1 MPPERARTR
10 LPAGMHTGVLIPDW
24 DAPPGVCAAVT
35 LRSLAGASKAP
46 FDACNLGTRCGDD
59 VDAVTANRHGLER
72 ALDLPSPPCWLRQM
86 HGTQVAEFA
95 GPIAPRSDVTAW
107 GSEQSTDDAMEP
119 EADAAFT
126 RADATVLAILT
137 ADCLPILISAAD
149 GSAIAAVHAGW
160 RGLAGGVIEAAV
172 HAFGASGTPL
182 LAWLG
187 PGIGSMSYEVGD
199 EVRAAFVD
207 RKADAARAFVPTR
220 PGHWL
225 CDLYELARLRL
236 RALGVNRISGGGFDT
251 CSDARFYSYRRDGRT
266 GRFATLIWR
275 RPPA

>member
-24 DAPPGVCAAVT
+24 EAPSAVCAAVT
-35 LRSLAGASKAP
+35 LRSFAGASKPP

-59 VDAVTANRHGLER
+59 VDAVIANRRGVEN
-72 ALDLPSPPCWLRQM
+72 ALDLPSPPCWLHQM
-86 HGTQVAEFA
+86 HGTQVAEFS
-95 GPIAPRSDVTAW
+95 GPMAPRAAAW
-107 GSEQSTDDAMEP
+107 GCEPSTDDAMEP

-137 ADCLPILISAAD
+137 ADCLPILICADD

-172 HAFGASGTPL
+172 QAFGASGAPL

-187 PGIGSMSYEVGD
+187 PDIGATSYEVGD
-199 EVRAAFVD
+199 EVRATFVD
-207 RKADAARAFVPTR
+207 RDADAERAFVPTR

-225 CDLYELARLRL
+225 CDLYELARQRL
-236 RALGVNRISGGGFDT
+236 RALGVNHVSGGGFDT

-275 RPPA
+275 RQPI

>member
-1 MPPERARTR
+1 
-10 LPAGMHTGVLIPDW
+10 
-24 DAPPGVCAAVT
+24 
-35 LRSLAGASKAP
+35 
-46 FDACNLGTRCGDD
+46 
-59 VDAVTANRHGLER
+59 
-72 ALDLPSPPCWLRQM
+72 M

-95 GPIAPRSDVTAW
+95 GPMAPRSDVAAW
-107 GSEQSTDDAMEP
+107 GSEPSTDDAMEP

-126 RADATVLAILT
+126 RADDTVLAVLT
-137 ADCLPILISAAD
+137 ADCLPILLCAD
-149 GSAIAAVHAGW
+149 DASAIGAVHAGW
-160 RGLAGGVIEAAV
+160 RGLAGGVIEVAV
-172 HAFGASGTPL
+172 HAFGASGANL

-187 PGIGSMSYEVGD
+187 PGIGPMSYEVGD

-207 RKADAARAFVPTR
+207 RNADAARSFVPTR

-236 RALGVNRISGGGFDT
+236 RALDVSRISGGGFDT

-275 RPPA
+275 RRPV

>member
-1 MPPERARTR
+1 MPPERARAR

-24 DAPPGVCAAVT
+24 NAPAEVCAAVT
-35 LRSLAGASKAP
+35 LRSLAGASKPP
-46 FDACNLGTRCGDD
+46 FDACNLGARCGDEA
-59 VDAVTANRHGLER
+59 DAVAANRRALES
-72 ALDLPSPPCWLRQM
+72 ALDLPSPPYWLRQT
-86 HGTQVAEFA
+86 HGTQVVEFT
-95 GPIAPRSDVTAW
+95 GPMAPHSDVGAW
-107 GSEQSTDDAMEP
+107 GSEPPMDDAMEP

-126 RADATVLAILT
+126 RADDTVLAILT
-137 ADCLPILISAAD
+137 ADCLPILLCAAD

-160 RGLAGGVIEAAV
+160 RGLAAGVIEAAV
-172 HAFGASGTPL
+172 HAFGDSGAHL

-187 PGIGSMSYEVGD
+187 PGIGPVSYEVGD

-207 RKADAARAFVPTR
+207 RNADAARAFVPTR

-236 RALGVNRISGGGFDT
+236 RALGVSSIAGGGFDT

-275 RPPA
+275 RRP

>member
-1 MPPERARTR
+1 MAPERARTR

-24 DAPPGVCAAVT
+24 DAPPDVCAAVT
-35 LRSLAGASKAP
+35 LRSLAGASKPP
-46 FDACNLGTRCGDD
+46 FDTCNLGMRCGDD
-59 VDAVTANRHGLER
+59 AEAVTANRLALER

-86 HGTQVAEFA
+86 HGTQVVEFA
-95 GPIAPRSDVTAW
+95 GPMASRSDAAAW
-107 GSEQSTDDAMEP
+107 GSEPSTDDAMEP

-126 RADATVLAILT
+126 HADATVLAILT
-137 ADCLPILISAAD
+137 ADCLPILICAAD

-172 HAFGASGTPL
+172 QAFGTSGPPL

-187 PGIGSMSYEVGD
+187 PGIGPMSYEVGD

-207 RKADAARAFVPTR
+207 WNADAARAFVPTR

-236 RALGVNRISGGGFDT
+236 RALGVSCISGGGFDT

-266 GRFATLIWR
+266 GRFATLIWID
-275 RPPA
+275 A